1 MLCTWLLTCLYRF
14 RWVSCQLD
22 ALRQCFPQ
30 NLRQFLDEL
39 PETLDETYERILK
52 SINRTQ
58 RDDARR
64 LLHCLAV
71 AVRPLR
77 VEELAEILAFDFQA
91 SSSGG
96 IPTLKED
103 WRWDNQEEAILSTCP
118 SLVTIVQGRVVQF
131 SHFSVKEYLTSPRL
145 ARSPHGDVSWFHIDR
160 YPAHT
165 TMAQACLGTLL
176 RLDDNNRVANGP
188 LVGYA
193 ARHWANHAQ
202 SEEASSRVQDG
213 MDRLFDSSKPYFAAW
228 LRVYDI
234 DERWDYFSCGL
245 GGQGGPSRVG
255 SPLYYAAF
263 CGLRDLAERLIIK
276 HPEQVNARGGHI
288 LAPLPAALY
297 KKHFGVADLLRRH
310 GAVLNVRGL
319 FKWTPLHAA
328 SLFGRADI
336 VRWLLNNGA
345 DANSRTNTGSSW
357 TPLHIAVHSMEVEP
371 IPILLEHNADINS
384 QCSEGKTPLYE
395 AISLFASF
403 PEGMVVDIV
412 RQLLEHG
419 ADTNILDHRHSTV
432 LHQASSRGWVEVAR
446 LLLQYGANVDV
457 KDRKGRTPLQ
467 IASTEGYDSVTK
479 LLLEHSAVPQL

>member
-1 MLCTWLLTCLYRF
+1 MEALQHCL
-14 RWVSCQLD
+14 
-22 ALRQCFPQ
+22 PQ

-52 SINRTQ
+52 GINKTQ

-64 LLHCLAV
+64 LLHCLA
-71 AVRPLR
+71 AADRPLY

-91 SSSGG
+91 LSSGG

-118 SLVTIVQGRVVQF
+118 SLVTIVSSDEPRVVQF

-145 ARSPHGDVSWFHIDR
+145 ARSPHGDVSRFHIDHDL
-160 YPAHT
+160 AHT
-165 TMAQACLGTLL
+165 IMAQACLGTLL
-176 RLDDNNRVANGP
+176 RLDDNNGVAEGK

-193 ARHWANHAQ
+193 ARRWTKHAQ
-202 SEEASSRVQDG
+202 FKEVSSRVRDG
-213 MDRLFDSSKPYFAAW
+213 MDHLFDSSKPYFSAW
-228 LRVYDI
+228 LRVYNI
-234 DERWDYFSCGL
+234 DERWVYFSCGL
-245 GGQGGPSRVG
+245 GGRGQPSRVG

-263 CGLRDLAERLIIK
+263 CGLHDLAERLIMK

-297 KKHFGVADLLRRH
+297 MKHFDVADLLRMH
-310 GAVLNVRGL
+310 GAILDVRGL

-328 SLFGRADI
+328 LLFGRTDI
-336 VRWLLNNGA
+336 VRWLLKNGA
-345 DANSRTNTGSSW
+345 DPNAQTSGGSGW
-357 TPLHIAVHSMEVEP
+357 TPLHIAVHSMQVEP
-371 IPILLEHNADINS
+371 ILALLEQNADVNS
-384 QCSEGKTPLYE
+384 QCFEGNTPLYE

-419 ADTNILDHRHSTV
+419 ADPNIGDYRHSTA
-432 LHQASSRGWVEVAR
+432 LHQASFRGWVEVAR
-446 LLLQYGANVDV
+446 LLLQYGANVDE
-457 KDRKGRTPLQ
+457 KDRKGRTPFQ
-467 IASTEGYDSVTK
+467 IASAEGYDNVTK
-479 LLLEHSAVPQL
+479 LLLEHDAVYTLAFQLPIGRNMLQ